1 MVIGT
6 RQQVNRLPT
15 DLSVSFMGK
24 SLKPVDS
31 AKDLGVT
38 LDRHLNYD
46 NHISQL
52 ASSCMN
58 KLYQINRAKNSFDP
72 KTLSEVVS
80 SLVINNMLYCSS
92 MWSNTSASN
101 VKKLQSIENFACKI
115 ITKTRKYDHVTP
127 LLREL
132 DWLPVDKLLYFRDSV
147 LTYKCLNNLAPDHLC
162 NKFKKR
168 SSIHNRKTRTHNSL
182 QIPRSHLELSTYGT
196 I

>member
-1 MVIGT
+1 
-6 RQQVNRLPT
+6 
-15 DLSVSFMGK
+15 MGK

-52 ASSCMN
+52 ASSCMI
-58 KLYQINRAKNSFDP
+58 KLYQINCAKNSFDP

-80 SLVINNMLYCSS
+80 LVINKMLYCSS
-92 MWSNTSASN
+92 VWSNTSASN

-132 DWLPVDKLLYFRDSV
+132 DWLPVDKRLYFRDSV
-147 LTYKCLNNLAPDHLC
+147 LVYKCLITWALTI
-162 NKFKKR
+162 FVKR
-168 SSIHNRKTRTHNSL
+168 
-182 QIPRSHLELSTYGT
+182 
-196 I
+196 

>member
-6 RQQVNRLPT
+6 KQQVNRLPT

-58 KLYQINRAKNSFDP
+58 KLYQINCAKNSFAP

-80 SLVINNMLYCSS
+80 SLVINKMLYCSS
-92 MWSNTSASN
+92 VWSNTSASN
-101 VKKLQSIENFACKI
+101 VINFSRSR
-115 ITKTRKYDHVTP
+115 TLHV
-127 LLREL
+127 
-132 DWLPVDKLLYFRDSV
+132 K
-147 LTYKCLNNLAPDHLC
+147 
-162 NKFKKR
+162 
-168 SSIHNRKTRTHNSL
+168 SSQKPGNMTT
-182 QIPRSHLELSTYGT
+182 
-196 I
+196 

>member
-1 MVIGT
+1 MQQLQISASWCCENHLFINPEKTKFMVIGT
-6 RQQVNRLPT
+6 RQHVSSLPT

-24 SLKPVDS
+24 SFKPVDS

-58 KLYQINRAKNSFDP
+58 KMYQINRAKNSFDQ

-80 SLVINNMLYCSS
+80 SLAINKMLYCSS
-92 MWSNTSASN
+92 VWSNTSASK

-115 ITKTRKYDHVTP
+115 ITKTRKYDHV
-127 LLREL
+127 
-132 DWLPVDKLLYFRDSV
+132 
-147 LTYKCLNNLAPDHLC
+147 N
-162 NKFKKR
+162 
-168 SSIHNRKTRTHNSL
+168 
-182 QIPRSHLELSTYGT
+182 
-196 I
+196 